1 MEHVSDSTEIN
12 YLYFLK
18 FSSVQNGEEYSDRA
32 AEKSKFW

>member
-1 MEHVSDSTEIN
+1 MKHVSESTEIN

-18 FSSVQNGEEYSDRA
+18 CSTVQNGEEYSDLA